1 MKKKEEEDDLA
12 WRENKNT
19 TAKNSIGLKSVWR
32 ETNLKRLTVN
42 IDFYTRYRRQI
53 FIVREFNKL
62 CTRFG
67 GLTYAVTRCSFF
79 SIVLFSSLSLSL
91 LFFIFA
97 VSLLFPSSFFPTCS
111 SRPCQRGEEKGRR
124 DTDRGISREKLV
136 RLTTSI
142 VTKRLDI
149 MQTVRRAK
157 KAHGERDI
165 NFRKY
170 SRLRRKRCNIPR
182 NLIYRKLVGVSRDR
196 R

>member
-91 LFFIFA
+91 SYFSF
-97 VSLLFPSSFFPTCS
+97 LLFHFFFHLLFSPPVPLD
-111 SRPCQRGEEKGRR
+111 RVKGGRKKDGGIRIEEFH
-124 DTDRGISREKLV
+124 EKNWFV
-136 RLTTSI
+136 
-142 VTKRLDI
+142 
-149 MQTVRRAK
+149 
-157 KAHGERDI
+157 
-165 NFRKY
+165 
-170 SRLRRKRCNIPR
+170 
-182 NLIYRKLVGVSRDR
+182 
-196 R
+196 